1 MELFNEKANVLVL
14 ESSKMYRE
22 VIRNLQTAIEEDNDN
37 WVFSDNDSICKKNK
51 IIHLVYSPFLLN
63 FEERKIQRNIIDEL
77 YKVAIDEQHYTQT
90 QKLLSELEAYL
101 LELDLTTEC
110 NAKVNIADFQNILKI
125 AVSGVDISEEF
136 VERMDEYIKI
146 LSRLIGYKVII
157 FVGIQDYFLEEEWR
171 NIEKIASYENIYL
184 LCIEKN
190 KHFTKQ
196 NEVII
201 DSDGCRVV

>member
-63 FEERKIQRNIIDEL
+63 FEERKIQKNIIDEL

-110 NAKVNIADFQNILKI
+110 NAKVNITDFQNILKI